1 MRISHAIHLTIA
13 FALLAGAMGSAFY
26 GMMAW
31 HSIAFDMQGVWFYDN
46 DWRPHP
52 VHFIALGIGLAA
64 PVVWDVVVLAL
75 AVGERHYEAHQRRE
89 KAARETAESERA
101 ESERTESER
110 ESERTAERAAT
121 DSHPAVG
128 FQSPPPTFVRPV
140 NAADQREFLA
150 LTQGSRDFH
159 APWIKAPLTAYTFNA
174 YLRRTAGDDYAGF
187 AICLRES
194 GEMVGI
200 VNLNNILGGGLRS
213 AVVAYFAAERHA
225 GKGYM
230 GDGLRQLKAHAF
242 EELRLHR
249 LEANIQPGNTA
260 SIALVRSCGFVREG
274 LSRRYL
280 YIDGAWRDHERWA
293 AVDDREELR

>member
-1 MRISHAIHLTIA
+1 MRISHSAHLTIA
-13 FALLAGAMGSAFY
+13 YALLTGAMASICY
-26 GMMAW
+26 GLIAW
-31 HSIAFDMQGVWFYDN
+31 HATAFDMQGVWLYDN
-46 DWRPHP
+46 GWRPHP
-52 VHFIALGIGLAA
+52 VHFIALGIGVAA
-64 PVVWDVVVLAL
+64 PVVWDIFVLAL
-75 AVGERHYEAHQRRE
+75 VAGERRYDAKQRR
-89 KAARETAESERA
+89 ASERA
-101 ESERTESER
+101 ENAGPAAADRPRRTDEAETGPAGERGAES
-110 ESERTAERAAT
+110 APAD
-121 DSHPAVG
+121 DS
-128 FQSPPPTFVRPV
+128 QPPPTFVRPV

-159 APWIKAPLTAYTFNA
+159 APWIKAPLTPHTFKA
-174 YLRRTAGDDYAGF
+174 YLRRTAHDDYAGF

-213 AVVAYFAAERHA
+213 AVVAYFAAEQHS

-230 GDGLRQLKAHAF
+230 REGLRQLKAHAF
-242 EELRLHR
+242 DELRLHR

-274 LSRRYL
+274 LSRRFL